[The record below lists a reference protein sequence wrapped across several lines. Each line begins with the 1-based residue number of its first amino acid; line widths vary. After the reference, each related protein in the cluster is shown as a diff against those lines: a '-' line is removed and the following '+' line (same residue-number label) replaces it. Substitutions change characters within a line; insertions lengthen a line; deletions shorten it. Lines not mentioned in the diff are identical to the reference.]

1 MQKNSKI
8 PLYKERTFGEKFSV
22 TFAFLRQNWKLWLQ
36 LSCYLLLPLCLVQAL
51 ALNAMAGGIIE
62 GGMLSESVG
71 DIMPSELQDGAGY
84 LVSYLALILFNYVGV
99 SILVAMLYSM
109 MRYDRDHAGGLSGV
123 AFADLKQMF
132 FKGLRRALLLLFAL
146 SLLTILYFVIILL
159 LVSLS
164 LWFLLLGV
172 VLLFALAIAMTHSL
186 PVYLFEDDMTMF
198 GAIGRGFILGWLTWG
213 GTFLLLLVVG
223 ILAGFVQGFTTMPWY
238 IAMIVKMVFAINDDG
253 SAFTS
258 SLTYSSIMYV
268 LAVVQAFGAYLTTS
282 FSVVALAYQYGSAA
296 EQRDHFSVD
305 EDIQRF
311 EKMADNNDEIENFES
326 L

>member
-1 MQKNSKI
+1 MQTNSKI

-159 LVSLS
+159 LGYDNVRSYRTRVHPGMAH
-164 LWFLLLGV
+164 LGRY
-172 VLLFALAIAMTHSL
+172 I
-186 PVYLFEDDMTMF
+186 PVAPCRWYTCRFRT
-198 GAIGRGFILGWLTWG
+198 GFHHH
-213 GTFLLLLVVG
+213 
-223 ILAGFVQGFTTMPWY
+223 
-238 IAMIVKMVFAINDDG
+238 
-253 SAFTS
+253 
-258 SLTYSSIMYV
+258 
-268 LAVVQAFGAYLTTS
+268 AVVYSYDCQDGLC
-282 FSVVALAYQYGSAA
+282 
-296 EQRDHFSVD
+296 D
-305 EDIQRF
+305 
-311 EKMADNNDEIENFES
+311 K
-326 L
+326 